1 MANGPELNTDGPVGV
16 TVKLDGK
23 AMADDIQ
30 LQSVRVLHEL
40 NRIPEARFTVLS
52 DSLQIED
59 FTALDSAD
67 FAVGTE
73 VEISAFYGDYAEK
86 SLFKGIILTNR
97 ARLDGR
103 SGLRM
108 ELICRDK
115 AMRLTEVRSSAPY
128 DAMKDSEV
136 MERIIKDA
144 GLTSEITDTKAAA
157 ATQLRVGA
165 TDWDFLRLLADR
177 NGFALFV
184 EGGKIKAVAPDTS
197 GAAVLSVTYG
207 INIIDLDISLD
218 THRMIGAAKF
228 SAWTEKDQAVVTDES
243 NTVPAQSFGN
253 TSVSTLAKVL
263 GDREV
268 QTGTAIEL
276 ASDRLGVM
284 AKART
289 ARAGLAAVRGTVKF
303 QGNGEI
309 RPLDMLQV
317 VGTGDRF
324 SGDGFVSSV
333 EHEIG
338 GGAWTTQVRLGLPP
352 DWTSDAQ
359 GLGAPAAAG
368 IATPIH
374 GLQIGKVVAL
384 APDEEGMQRIQVKLP
399 MIGDPAA
406 EVWARFAQ
414 PYASKEMGIQFLPEV
429 DDEVLVSFLN
439 ADPSAPIVIGSLHN
453 DKAKRPIEATTTN
466 DLKTIVTREKLKM
479 TFDDAK
485 KIITVETPGG
495 HVLTLDDEAS
505 SFSLK
510 DMNGNSIVMDSG
522 GISLTTDKDITLKA
536 TGNVATEATMDA
548 TVTANNVTCE
558 AQIGFTGKGGATAEV
573 SAGGQTK
580 VEGGIVM
587 IN

>member
-23 AMADDIQ
+23 PMADDVQ

-40 NRIPEARFTVLS
+40 NRIPEASFTVLS

-73 VEISAFYGDYAEK
+73 VEISAFYGGYAEQ
-86 SLFKGIILTNR
+86 SIFKGIILTNR
-97 ARLDGR
+97 ARLDAR
-103 SGLRM
+103 NGLRM

-128 DAMKDSEV
+128 EKMKDSEV
-136 MERIIKDA
+136 MSRIIGDA
-144 GLTSEITDTKAAA
+144 NLTSDITATSAAA
-157 ATQLRVGA
+157 TTQLRVGA

-177 NGFALFV
+177 NGFVLFV
-184 EGGKIKAVAPDTS
+184 EGGKIKAAAPDTS

-218 THRMIGAAKF
+218 THRMIGAAKL
-228 SAWTEKDQAVVTDES
+228 SAWTEKDQAIATGES
-243 NTVPAQSFGN
+243 NTIPAQTFGD
-253 TSVSTLAKVL
+253 TPVSKLAKVL

-268 QTGTAIEL
+268 QVSTAGEI
-276 ASDRLGVM
+276 ASDMLGSM
-284 AKART
+284 ARART
-289 ARAGLAAVRGTVKF
+289 TRAGLAAVRGTVKF
-303 QGNGEI
+303 QGNGTI
-309 RPLDMLQV
+309 KPLDMLQV
-317 VGTGDRF
+317 VATGDRF

-338 GGAWTTQVRLGLPP
+338 GGTWTTQVRLGLPQ

-359 GLGAPAAAG
+359 GLGGPAAAG

-374 GLQIGKVVAL
+374 GLQIGKVLAL
-384 APDEEGMQRIQVKLP
+384 APDEEGMQRIKIKLP
-399 MIGDPAA
+399 MIGDPGA

-414 PYASKEMGIQFLPEV
+414 PYASKEIGIQFLPEV

-495 HVLTLDDEAS
+495 HVLTLDDDAS

-522 GISLTTDKDITLKA
+522 GITVTSDKDITLKA

-573 SAGGQTK
+573 SAGGQTT